1 MISNCHLNRLNLG
14 HRFLALIFL
23 AGAVNVE
30 NVVESGDIYRLPV
43 SNAIQVFALIAGGLK
58 KSSDIGLDTTL
69 WFLYVVSLKHN
80 EYHCI
85 TLSYRCRILKNTK
98 LALRARTQV
107 RLRLY
112 LWHFIRFGSKLR
124 VGQVDSP
131 IF

>member
-85 TLSYRCRILKNTK
+85 TTPDNYEYRACITLSHIVEFFYKK
-98 LALRARTQV
+98 
-107 RLRLY
+107 Y
-112 LWHFIRFGSKLR
+112 
-124 VGQVDSP
+124 
-131 IF
+131 